1 MPETGARADPFLAFR
16 FTVRLDDLTVGGFSE
31 CSGLVLEIEVHDHPE
46 GGLNTHLLKFPT
58 RTKQTNLVLKRGIA
72 DRALWDWF
80 AQVSQGQFLARNG
93 SVAIRDPAGEDVLA
107 EWQFR
112 EAFPT
117 KWQGPDLNATQNSVA
132 VETLELCHQ
141 GLERQR

>member
-1 MPETGARADPFLAFR
+1 VT
-16 FTVRLDDLTVGGFSE
+16 
-31 CSGLVLEIEVHDHPE
+31 
-46 GGLNTHLLKFPT
+46 
-58 RTKQTNLVLKRGIA
+58 
-72 DRALWDWF
+72 
-80 AQVSQGQFLARNG
+80 
-93 SVAIRDPAGEDVLA
+93 IRDPAGVDVLA